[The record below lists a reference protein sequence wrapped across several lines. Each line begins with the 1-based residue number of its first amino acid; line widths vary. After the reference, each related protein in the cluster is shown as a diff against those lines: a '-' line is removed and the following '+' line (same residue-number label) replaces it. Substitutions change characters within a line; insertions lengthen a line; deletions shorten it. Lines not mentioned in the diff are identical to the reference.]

1 MRSISLVQKLE
12 VDYKGSVFK
21 NAICLADI
29 DDDGSNELCVGF
41 TNGDLHAYKGLI
53 RLLNPFN
60 SSRGLRH
67 RGEWNIH
74 LDWLKNFYNVVAR
87 VWVILKPKEL

>member
-41 TNGDLHAYKGLI
+41 TNGDLHAYKGLSYCLFLI
-53 RLLNPFN
+53 FALF
-60 SSRGLRH
+60 
-67 RGEWNIH
+67 
-74 LDWLKNFYNVVAR
+74 
-87 VWVILKPKEL
+87 